1 MGNLLS
7 NYPTWKGMILLD
19 KEKIY
24 QYIHSMIESSTKKPK
39 YMSISTVKAASLFG
53 FTAGEVEQLLN
64 DFVGEGR
71 LKKAR
76 LEVPPFHDI
85 YLLP

>member
-7 NYPTWKGMILLD
+7 IHVTCKGMIIMD
-19 KEKIY
+19 KEMLY
-24 QYIHSMIESSTKKPK
+24 HYIRTMIESSTKKPK
-39 YMSISTVKAASLFG
+39 YMSISTVKVASLLG
-53 FTAGEVEQLLN
+53 FTAGEVEKSLN
-64 DFVGEGR
+64 DFIGEGR